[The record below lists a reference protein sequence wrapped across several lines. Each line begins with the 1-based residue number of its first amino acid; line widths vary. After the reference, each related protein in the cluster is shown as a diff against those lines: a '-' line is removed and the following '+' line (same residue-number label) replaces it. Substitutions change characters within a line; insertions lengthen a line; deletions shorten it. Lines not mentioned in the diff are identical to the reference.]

1 MKNGMKKQVSQQL
14 PIILARD
21 EAAIALHR
29 GTLEDL
35 FPSVAEMCDMYFKFP
50 FALQSATPGSIFSN
64 TASQAESYKAANL
77 PESMNVAGMTLD
89 RNRFAKFMTIPGMDE
104 FQAARDR
111 IIAKNG
117 ESMLPY
123 FKIVDKLPEIDE
135 GRFQVYADAHSIAAR
150 TQSDLQLYRAWET
163 MISGLVE
170 FNNLVKFNFTF
181 LSGLTAPKLAV
192 FLKEDKQGKIVPSPT
207 LFEAIAKQLNKKH
220 EDKQQ

>member
-1 MKNGMKKQVSQQL
+1 MKKQVSQL
-14 PIILARD
+14 PIILAKD
-21 EAAIALHR
+21 EAAINDFR
-29 GTLEDL
+29 QRLEDL
-35 FPSVAEMCDMYFKFP
+35 FPSVAQMVDHYFRFP

-64 TASQAESYKAANL
+64 TPSQAENYKATNL

-117 ESMLPY
+117 ETLLSY

-135 GRFQVYADAHSIAAR
+135 AKFSLYADAHSIMAR
-150 TQSDLQLYRAWET
+150 TETDKQLYAAWVR
-163 MISGLVE
+163 MIAGLTE
-170 FNNLVKFNFTF
+170 FNDLVKFNFIF
-181 LSGLTAPKLAV
+181 LSGLTAPKLGV

-220 EDKQQ
+220 EDMQ